1 MLEFN
6 LPDMTC
12 GHCASTVTKAV
23 KQMDPDAKVEVDL
36 NAKKVKVD
44 SREERP
50 QIAAALTEA
59 GLPQAA

>member
-1 MLEFN
+1 
-6 LPDMTC
+6 MTC

>member
-1 MLEFN
+1 MREFN

-23 KQMDPDAKVEVDL
+23 KQLDPDAKVEVDL
-36 NAKKVKVD
+36 NAKKAKVD
-44 SREERP
+44 SREEQL

-59 GLPQAA
+59 GYPQAA